1 MPAPTAGP
9 HARTLARGRISAG
22 RSTEKRPRACA
33 TRQCPRTARRAL
45 ACPAQQPGSCR
56 GAEGEHERG
65 LQGTPARRVRG
76 GRQSGSPLRSRG
88 LPTPAPRR
96 ICAPRRPGRR
106 LAHKRE
112 PRSGVTR
119 LHGLPQNPG
128 KSHRRPARST
138 PRPGPARQSRAP
150 WMAHGAGRSGAPRTR
165 TPQACRLLPH
175 GRQGHEAQA
184 AQPENASLNRER
196 DRTATCWWIAGGKI
210 AAAGM
215 PRSRRKNP
223 RAARPTFL
231 SCAAKPGHEH
241 TCASRPQDLKRA
253 QGLLPDSVT
262 ADPCDLTKAFLAR
275 VF

>member
-1 MPAPTAGP
+1 MPAHRTSSVGMLRTAARILSGRGRR
-9 HARTLARGRISAG
+9 ARTRPARH
-22 RSTEKRPRACA
+22 PRQ
-33 TRQCPRTARRAL
+33 T
-45 ACPAQQPGSCR
+45 GSW
-56 GAEGEHERG
+56 
-65 LQGTPARRVRG
+65 GTPVGVSIALKRA
-76 GRQSGSPLRSRG
+76 
-88 LPTPAPRR
+88 PTPAPRR

-138 PRPGPARQSRAP
+138 PRPEPARQSRAP
-150 WMAHGAGRSGAPRTR
+150 WMAHGAGRGGAPRTR

-210 AAAGM
+210 TAAGM

-231 SCAAKPGHEH
+231 SCAAKPGHETH
-241 TCASRPQDLKRA
+241 VPRALKISSA
-253 QGLLPDSVT
+253 PKGFCPT
-262 ADPCDLTKAFLAR
+262 A
-275 VF
+275 